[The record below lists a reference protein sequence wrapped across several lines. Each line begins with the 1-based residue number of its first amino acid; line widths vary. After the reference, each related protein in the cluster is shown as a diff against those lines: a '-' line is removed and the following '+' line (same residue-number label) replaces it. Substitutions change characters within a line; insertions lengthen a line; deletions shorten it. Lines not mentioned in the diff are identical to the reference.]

1 MKNIFEIPT
10 PPAVRVV
17 SVGTLR
23 SIETSIDLEE
33 FPDYTLAEV
42 QHVASHMV
50 DEGVEVLVSI
60 VVETDTRRVTG
71 QAEVP
76 FEWFDRQI
84 RMRSILN
91 FPNDGEAVL
100 NNADEKSLVASPR
113 RKTKEDQLINIGR
126 YLTQSWTKR
135 RRPTD
140 LLALATA
147 SWIDL
152 VKNHDTEAALS
163 TSDEMSFLLAS
174 GMWTKAERRRL
185 AKFCTSIT
193 SRLQRT

>member
-17 SVGTLR
+17 SVGALR

-113 RKTKEDQLINIGR
+113 RKTKEDQLINFGR

-140 LLALATA
+140 LLALATS

-193 SRLQRT
+193 SRLQRA

>member
-1 MKNIFEIPT
+1 LKNIFEIPT

-17 SVGTLR
+17 SVGALR

-100 NNADEKSLVASPR
+100 NNSDEKSLVASPR
-113 RKTKEDQLINIGR
+113 RKTKEDQLINFGR

-140 LLALATA
+140 LLALATS

-193 SRLQRT
+193 SRLQRA